1 MKLVDFVRFFGFL
14 IGMIFVLAMV
24 HIVFGYKSRISYTDM
39 MIVSSLSTIL
49 YAIRE
54 KRDGN

>member
-1 MKLVDFVRFFGFL
+1 MKFCDFVRFFGFL
-14 IGMIFVLAMV
+14 IGMIFVLALV
-24 HIVFGYKSRISYTDM
+24 HIVFGYKTRITYSDM
-39 MIVSSLSTIL
+39 MLISALSTIL